1 MVLGI
6 VRPEMAMD
14 FCFKEVEPMLDEA
27 TVHGQPTY
35 CYGTIKKSRL
45 MVGLKICPCVLLACY
60 CNTPKYT
67 LVVFDMFRVFC
78 KLNLNVS

>member
-14 FCFKEVEPMLDEA
+14 FVSKEVEPILDEGV
-27 TVHGQPTY
+27 VHGQPTY

-45 MVGLKICPCVLLACY
+45 MVGLKIGPCILLACY
-60 CNTPKYT
+60 
-67 LVVFDMFRVFC
+67 
-78 KLNLNVS
+78 